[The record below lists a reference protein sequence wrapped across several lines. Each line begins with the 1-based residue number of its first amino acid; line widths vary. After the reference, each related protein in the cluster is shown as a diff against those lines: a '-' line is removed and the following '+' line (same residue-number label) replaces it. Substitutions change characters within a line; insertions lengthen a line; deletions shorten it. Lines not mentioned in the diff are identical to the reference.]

1 MYKKSTYS
9 THANSEGVYEF
20 VITFVD
26 PCVLAVLTISPA
38 TLTSNPYTYVI
49 DNTADVQTF
58 DDNLVTSTESTATC
72 PTDFTFSITKRDGFA
87 FDTSIFT
94 WDPML

>member
-9 THANSEGVYEF
+9 THAYSEGVYEF

-58 DDNLVTSTESTATC
+58 SDLAVSSTELTATC